1 MLKRLLFVSALLMF
15 VAQAA
20 AGGPPLSAVINEFVV
35 SHAGTDTH
43 EFVEVY
49 GLPGVSLSN
58 MTILEIEGDGT
69 GSGVVDGVFPVGTTD
84 ASGFWDTGFLNNII
98 ENGTVTLMLVV
109 DFSGTEGMDLDTDND
124 GVFDSTPWTAVI
136 DDIGVNDGGAS
147 DHTYSAVTL
156 APFFDGSPYHPGG
169 ASRIPNGTDT
179 DTAADWVRNDFDG
192 AGLPG
197 FTGTPGVGEALNTP
211 GAVNELVVPPA
222 DPIINEFVANL
233 TGADTLEY
241 VEILGDSDTDYSN
254 FRILS
259 IEGDG
264 TGAGRVDA
272 IRTPGVTNSDG
283 YWVTDFM
290 SGALENGSM
299 TLLLV
304 ENSTAFIGLD
314 LDTDND
320 GVFDTIRWSRV
331 VDDVA
336 VMDGD
341 VGDQVYSSSVLTP
354 GYDGDSYVP
363 GGASRI
369 PDGTDT
375 DSAADWMRN
384 DYDGDG
390 LPGYTGTP
398 ESHEALNTPG
408 VMNEEAIDVTPPTIM
423 VDLNRTTLWPP
434 NHKMVDIMATVTVTD
449 NRDPSPTFVLV
460 SIQSSEPDNDIG
472 DGNTVGDIQGHA
484 IGTDDVAFQLRSERR
499 GGGNGREYT
508 IVYEATD
515 ASGNTACMTVAV
527 RVPHDQSGMAMASNG
542 FTPNGAGFVEDN
554 GRFVIVIPSQ
564 ATSYATDEYGGAV
577 LVTDGFDATQID
589 AHHVYIGNSRAAIRP
604 DKSSVVDL
612 DRDGREDLALYF
624 SIEKVRDLQSSLT
637 AGDVQDDYI
646 AVERHDWK
654 EYGLIGMQFEAPDGA
669 EMQIANIFGL
679 GPAVPITPPRND
691 DRMEEWTSIYPN
703 PFNPATT
710 VAFELAAR
718 ERVAVH
724 VYDVAGRLVKTL
736 ADEAFSSGPH
746 ELHWDGSDNRGAR
759 VASGIY
765 FIRIAAESYTATRR
779 AVMLK

>member
-1 MLKRLLFVSALLMF
+1 MFKRLLFVSALLMF

-20 AGGPPLSAVINEFVV
+20 AAGPPVSAVINEFVANHTG
-35 SHAGTDTH
+35 SDTN
-43 EFVEVY
+43 EFIEVY

-58 MTILEIEGDGT
+58 LTILEIEGDGS

-84 ASGFWDTGFLNNII
+84 AAGFWDTGFLSGMI
-98 ENGTVTLMLVV
+98 ENGTMTLILVEN
-109 DFSGTEGMDLDTDND
+109 FTGTQGMDLDTDDD
-124 GVFDSTPWTAVI
+124 GVFDSTPWTAVV
-136 DDIGVNDGGAS
+136 DDIGVTKGGAS
-147 DHTYSAVTL
+147 DHTYSVVTL
-156 APFFDGSPYHPGG
+156 DQFYDGSPYHPGG

-197 FTGTPGVGEALNTP
+197 FPGTPGVGEALNTP
-211 GAVNELVVPPA
+211 GAVNELVVPPT
-222 DPIINEFVANL
+222 DPVINEFVANI

-241 VEILGDSDTDYSN
+241 VEILGDPDTDYSN

-264 TGAGRVDA
+264 SGAGRVDA
-272 IRTPGVTNSDG
+272 IRTPGVTDSDG
-283 YWVTDFM
+283 YWVTNFM
-290 SGALENGSM
+290 SGVLENGSM

-320 GVFDTIRWSRV
+320 GVFDMIRWSRV
-331 VDDVA
+331 VDEVA
-336 VMDGD
+336 VSDDGVSD
-341 VGDQVYSSSVLTP
+341 HVYSSVVLSP

-369 PDGTDT
+369 PNGTDT
-375 DSAADWMRN
+375 DTAADWMRN

-408 VMNEEAIDVTPPTIM
+408 AMNEEAIDVTPPTIM

-434 NHKMVDIMATVTVTD
+434 NHKMVDITATVTVTD

-460 SIQSSEPDNDIG
+460 SIASSDPDNGEG
-472 DGNTVGDIQGHA
+472 DGNTVDDIQGYDL
-484 IGTDDVAFQLRSERR
+484 GTADVAFQLRSERR

-515 ASGNTACMTVAV
+515 ASGNTAQMTVAV
-527 RVPHDQSGMAMASNG
+527 RVPHDQSGMAVASNG
-542 FTPNGAGFVEDN
+542 FTPNGTSFVEDN

-564 ATSYATDEYGGAV
+564 STSYATDEDGNAV

-589 AHHVYIGNSRAAIRP
+589 AHRVYIGNSRVAIKP
-604 DKSSVVDL
+604 DNSSVVDL
-612 DRDGREDLALYF
+612 NHDGQKDLALSF
-624 SIEKVRDLQSSLT
+624 SVEKVRDLQSNL
-637 AGDVQDDYI
+637 AIGDVQDDYI
-646 AVERHDWK
+646 SVERHDWK
-654 EYGLIGMQFEAPDGA
+654 EFGLIGMQFEAPDGA
-669 EMQIANIFGL
+669 EMQIANIFEL

-691 DRMEEWTSIYPN
+691 DRMEEWTSLYPN
-703 PFNPATT
+703 PFNPSTT

-718 ERVAVH
+718 ERVVVH

-746 ELHWDGSDNRGAR
+746 ELHWDGSDNHGTR

>member
-1 MLKRLLFVSALLMF
+1 MLKRLLSISALLML
-15 VAQAA
+15 VAQTTVA
-20 AGGPPLSAVINEFVV
+20 GPPSSAVINEFVANHTG
-35 SHAGTDTH
+35 SDTN

-49 GLPGVSLSN
+49 GLPGVSLSTL
-58 MTILEIEGDGT
+58 TILEIEGDGT
-69 GSGVVDGVFPVGTTD
+69 GAGVVDGVFPVGTTD
-84 ASGFWDTGFLNNII
+84 AAGFWDTGFLNGMI
-98 ENGTVTLMLVV
+98 ENGTMTLILVEN
-109 DFSGTEGMDLDTDND
+109 FTGTQGMDLDTDDD

-136 DDIGVNDGGAS
+136 DDIGVTDGGAS

-156 APFFDGSPYHPGG
+156 APFFDGSPYGPGG

-179 DTAADWVRNDFDG
+179 DAAADWVRNDFDG

-211 GAVNELVVPPA
+211 GAVNELVVPPT

-241 VEILGDSDTDYSN
+241 VEILGDPDTDYSN

-264 TGAGRVDA
+264 SGAGRVDA

-283 YWVTDFM
+283 YWVTNFM
-290 SGALENGSM
+290 SGVLENGSM

-304 ENSTAFIGLD
+304 ENSTAYIGLD
-314 LDTDND
+314 LDIDND
-320 GVFDTIRWSRV
+320 GVLDLIRWSRL

-336 VMDGD
+336 VMDGGASD
-341 VGDQVYSSSVLTP
+341 HVYASTVLSP

-408 VMNEEAIDVTPPTIM
+408 AMNEEAIDVTPPTIM

-460 SIQSSEPDNDIG
+460 SIMSSEPDNDLG
-472 DGNTVGDIQGHA
+472 DGNTVDDIQGYDL
-484 IGTDDVAFQLRSERR
+484 GTADVEFQLRSERR

-515 ASGNTACMTVAV
+515 ASGNTAQMTVAV
-527 RVPHDQSGMAMASNG
+527 RVPHDQSGMVMASSG
-542 FTPNGAGFVEDN
+542 FTANGASFVEDN
-554 GRFVIVIPSQ
+554 GRFAVVIPSQ
-564 ATSYATDEYGGAV
+564 STSYATDEDGNAV
-577 LVTDGFDATQID
+577 PVINVFDATQID
-589 AHHVYIGNSRAAIRP
+589 AHRVYIGNSRAAIRP
-604 DKSSVVDL
+604 EKSSVVDI
-612 DRDGREDLALYF
+612 DQDGRKDLALYF
-624 SIEKVRDLQSSLT
+624 SIEEVRDLQSNLT
-637 AGDVQDDYI
+637 TGDVQDDYI
-646 AVERHDWK
+646 AVESHDWR
-654 EYGLIGMQFEAPDGA
+654 EFGLIGMQFEAPDGA
-669 EMQIANIFGL
+669 EMQIANIFEL
-679 GPAVPITPPRND
+679 GPPVPITPARND
-691 DRMEEWTSIYPN
+691 DRMEEWTSLYPN

-718 ERVAVH
+718 ERVVVH

-746 ELHWDGSDNRGAR
+746 ELHWDGSDNHGAR